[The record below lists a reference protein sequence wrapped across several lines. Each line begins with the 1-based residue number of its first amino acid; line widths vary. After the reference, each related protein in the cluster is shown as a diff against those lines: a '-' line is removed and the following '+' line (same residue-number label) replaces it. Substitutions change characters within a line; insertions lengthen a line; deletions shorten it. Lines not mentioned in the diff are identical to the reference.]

1 MRLET
6 GREQHDIK
14 LQVFTT
20 LKNTERLIK
29 DRKRRGDEVATY
41 DADSRVDENDNREK
55 KMKKCLELYR
65 MELQAMPN
73 TVLDWELKKLNSH
86 GFECKNTK

>member
-73 TVLDWELKKLNSH
+73 AVLDWELKKLNSH